1 MKKIIIFLILAMV
14 FAVSCSSSKKSE
26 NDADILPDE
35 DGINDEDADLDDE
48 VNVDEDKTDDE
59 EPDEDADYDEDN
71 PCNPNPCEGLERTTG
86 ECIASYD
93 SEYDYSYYSCV
104 CEDRYKYYWDYFEA
118 KCTNACEGNPCANK
132 EHSNGHCS
140 LFDTPAAY
148 ECGCVEGYHWEYFDC
163 VKDKNTCDNPENPC
177 AGMANS
183 TERCISTINNSYSC
197 ECIEEYFWNGEQCIN
212 PCSGVSCNQFEH
224 GTGECRTDNAFTFRC
239 DCDEGYYWWGGNKGC
254 LNKKP
259 DAVNVCTGQN
269 KCYNNKKEI
278 PCPAEGEDF
287 FGQDAQ
293 YARLGY
299 CMPQNYSIDYS
310 VENEPV
316 VVDNNTGMMWQQKIP
331 PIEELYIEE
340 VNGYCNNL
348 VYGGYDDW
356 RLPSVT
362 DFVTITDFGR
372 YDPAIKT
379 EYFPDYGSFWTSNKR
394 VDRWSGGDLPH
405 IYYYTYYYSSIF
417 DFKEPLT
424 FQTTTLSYYEENTLL
439 YQDYHNYPHS
449 YNIRCVRGSDT
460 ESTTFT
466 SQTFG
471 KNLMWNYNNDTIL
484 VKKTGAKHT
493 WQEALEYCSELDYA
507 GISDWRLPNIRE
519 LYLTGNTGVHSS
531 TTKMASLDSDY
542 SEISKETTLKET
554 TKNNTLCI
562 ANDSCEDGKFWNGE
576 KCAKNPCAGN
586 PCKSDSNSN
595 GTCTVLDE
603 ENYSCNCNKNY
614 KWSPEK
620 LQCVRTCQDNPCNS
634 YSNSDK
640 QCYDDD
646 VEGFYCGC
654 NEPYFWNAN
663 SRKCTQNCDHN
674 PCLDEANSTHECFP
688 DEKNGYTCGCNDGYV
703 WLRLDGCVTDFC
715 KLDSCKNI
723 PNSSGEC
730 RIVEEFGYLCE
741 CLNGTLWNPIEKN
754 CGDEGFSFDWGTE

>member
-1 MKKIIIFLILAMV
+1 MKKLIILLILSA
-14 FAVSCSSSKKSE
+14 FFTVSCSSSKKAE
-26 NDADILPDE
+26 NDVDILPDE
-35 DGINDEDADLDDE
+35 DAVNEDAVDDEAAKPDKEQNDEEELEDDAESSVPD
-48 VNVDEDKTDDE
+48 NGSDEDICARCKDLPHSTGACVFDGIALFCVCE
-59 EPDEDADYDEDN
+59 ENYYWSDSACIT
-71 PCNPNPCEGLERTTG
+71 PCDPNPCGNDKNSTG
-86 ECIASYD
+86 ECTALNFD
-93 SEYDYSYYSCV
+93 FHNCV
-104 CEDRYKYYWDYFEA
+104 CIDGYFWDGE
-118 KCTNACEGNPCANK
+118 KCVNPC
-132 EHSNGHCS
+132 
-140 LFDTPAAY
+140 D
-148 ECGCVEGYHWEYFDC
+148 
-163 VKDKNTCDNPENPC
+163 
-177 AGMANS
+177 
-183 TERCISTINNSYSC
+183 
-197 ECIEEYFWNGEQCIN
+197 
-212 PCSGVSCNQFEH
+212 GVSCSQFEH
-224 GTGECRTDNAFTFRC
+224 GAGKCRTDNAFTFRC
-239 DCDEGYYWWGGNKGC
+239 DCVEGYWWWGKDKGC

-259 DAVNVCTGQN
+259 AAVNICAGQN
-269 KCYNNKKEI
+269 KCYNNEKEI
-278 PCPAEGEDF
+278 PFPAEGEEF

-293 YARLGY
+293 FARLGY
-299 CMPQNYSIDYS
+299 CTPQSYSIDYS

-331 PIEELYIEE
+331 PLEELYIEE

-394 VDRWSGGDLPH
+394 VNRWTGGDLPH

-449 YNIRCVRGSDT
+449 YNIRCVRGQGTGNS
-460 ESTTFT
+460 TFT
-466 SQTFG
+466 SKTFG

-493 WQEALEYCSELDYA
+493 WQEALKYCSELDYA

-554 TKNNTLCI
+554 RRNNTLCI

-603 ENYSCNCNKNY
+603 ENH
-614 KWSPEK
+614 
-620 LQCVRTCQDNPCNS
+620 L
-634 YSNSDK
+634 
-640 QCYDDD
+640 
-646 VEGFYCGC
+646 CGC
-654 NEPYFWNAN
+654 KKGSWDSEL
-663 SRKCTQNCDHN
+663 K
-674 PCLDEANSTHECFP
+674 ECIVDATPDADTVETP
-688 DEKNGYTCGCNDGYV
+688 DETPD
-703 WLRLDGCVTDFC
+703 TDTDETP
-715 KLDSCKNI
+715 DS
-723 PNSSGEC
+723 
-730 RIVEEFGYLCE
+730 
-741 CLNGTLWNPIEKN
+741 
-754 CGDEGFSFDWGTE
+754 DEI

>member
-1 MKKIIIFLILAMV
+1 MKKSIIFLMLTIFLV
-14 FAVSCSSSKKSE
+14 VSCSSSKKAE

-35 DGINDEDADLDDE
+35 DGINDDDADLDDE
-48 VNVDEDKTDDE
+48 DETDYE
-59 EPDEDADYDEDN
+59 EPDEDEDATEDTD
-71 PCNPNPCEGLERTTG
+71 PCDPNPCFKIENSNG
-86 ECIASYD
+86 ECTAKNTNK
-93 SEYDYSYYSCV
+93 YS
-104 CEDRYKYYWDYFEA
+104 
-118 KCTNACEGNPCANK
+118 
-132 EHSNGHCS
+132 
-140 LFDTPAAY
+140 
-148 ECGCVEGYHWEYFDC
+148 CGCVDG
-163 VKDKNTCDNPENPC
+163 
-177 AGMANS
+177 
-183 TERCISTINNSYSC
+183 
-197 ECIEEYFWNGEQCIN
+197 YFWNGEKCIN
-212 PCSGVSCNQFEH
+212 PCSGVSCSQFEH

-269 KCYNNKKEI
+269 KCYNNEKEI

-287 FGQDAQ
+287 FGAQ

-394 VDRWSGGDLPH
+394 VDSGYIGDLPH

-424 FQTTTLSYYEENTLL
+424 FQTTTLSYYTEGNSIL
-439 YQDYHNYPHS
+439 YQDYHNYAYS

-460 ESTTFT
+460 ESSTFT
-466 SQTFG
+466 SKTFG

-493 WQEALEYCSELDYA
+493 WQEALKYCSELDYA
-507 GISDWRLPNIRE
+507 GISDWRLPNVRE

-542 SEISKETTLKET
+542 SETKETTLKET
-554 TKNNTLCI
+554 TRNNTLCI

-595 GTCTVLDE
+595 GTCMVLDE
-603 ENYSCNCNKNY
+603 ENHLCGCNKNY

-620 LQCVRTCQDNPCNS
+620 RQCVRTCQDNPCS
-634 YSNSDK
+634 TYSNSDK

-654 NEPYFWNAN
+654 VEPYYWNSEKHTCSKKCDSDPCADKEN
-663 SRKCTQNCDHN
+663 SDGHCSDDTEH
-674 PCLDEANSTHECFP
+674 
-688 DEKNGYTCGCNDGYV
+688 GYVCGCIDGYV
-703 WLRLDGCVTDFC
+703 WLPFYDMCSKNLCISDPCENIENSDGTCEINEYLGRECGCIEGYTWNFSD
-715 KLDSCKNI
+715 
-723 PNSSGEC
+723 GEC
-730 RIVEEFGYLCE
+730 Q
-741 CLNGTLWNPIEKN
+741 
-754 CGDEGFSFDWGTE
+754 